1 MAEKIEE
8 HRTAFEEAMDDD
20 FNTANAISILFEL
33 AKHANYYL
41 QEDNTADKV
50 INAFIEMFDRIAS
63 VLGLTMG
70 EQELLDQDVEELI
83 EKRNEARRNR
93 DFALSDQIRD
103 QLKSMNIILEDT
115 AQGTRW
121 KRGE

>member
-1 MAEKIEE
+1 
-8 HRTAFEEAMDDD
+8 
-20 FNTANAISILFEL
+20 
-33 AKHANYYL
+33 
-41 QEDNTADKV
+41 
-50 INAFIEMFDRIAS
+50 AFIEMFDRIVS
-63 VLGLTMG
+63 VLGFSLG
-70 EQELLDQDVEELI
+70 EQELLDQEIEDLI

>member
-1 MAEKIEE
+1 MI
-8 HRTAFEEAMDDD
+8 T
-20 FNTANAISILFEL
+20 
-33 AKHANYYL
+33 
-41 QEDNTADKV
+41 
-50 INAFIEMFDRIAS
+50 AFIEMFDRIVS
-63 VLGLTMG
+63 VLGFSLG
-70 EQELLDQDVEELI
+70 EQELLDQEIEDLI

>member
-1 MAEKIEE
+1 I
-8 HRTAFEEAMDDD
+8 
-20 FNTANAISILFEL
+20 
-33 AKHANYYL
+33 
-41 QEDNTADKV
+41 V
-50 INAFIEMFDRIAS
+50 S
-63 VLGLTMG
+63 VLGFSLG
-70 EQELLDQDVEELI
+70 EQELLDQEIEDLI